1 MKIYKNIIGVIFSL
15 CLFSCEKNAVQDI
28 NTDPPQSIIKFF
40 HFGVNAPGVN
50 FYANDNKVT
59 AISSATGVESTTGT
73 NYGGVGNVGLYSA
86 IVPGQYTFKAKIAAT
101 TDKDLAIANIAGTI
115 ENGKFY
121 SLYLS
126 GVYNT
131 TAKTID
137 GFVIEDAVP
146 GIDTATAHVR
156 FVNAIS
162 NAGGPMTLFAKNTI
176 TLAEIAAG
184 GEVVYKTGGAFTA
197 IPPGVYDLNSRYTG
211 STSNIITRLAVTF
224 LKGRVY
230 TIGARGQIGSSTAVP
245 ALDNTLNR

>member
-1 MKIYKNIIGVIFSL
+1 MKKYKNILWIILSL
-15 CLFSCEKNAVQDI
+15 GLFSCEKNAVQDI
-28 NTDPPQSIIKFF
+28 TTDPPQSIIKFF
-40 HFGVNAPGVN
+40 HFGVSAPGVN
-50 FYANDNKVT
+50 FYANDSKVT

-73 NYGGVGNVGLYSA
+73 NYGGVGNIGLYSA
-86 IVPGQYTFKAKIAAT
+86 IAPGQYTFKAKIAAT

-115 ENGKFY
+115 ENGKIY

-137 GFVIEDAVP
+137 GFVIEDAIP

-162 NAGGPMTLFAKNTI
+162 NVSGPLTLFAKNTV
-176 TLAEIAAG
+176 TLAESAVGAG
-184 GEVVYKTGGAFTA
+184 VAYKTGGAFTA
-197 IPPGVYDLNSRYTG
+197 VPPGIYDLNTRYTG
-211 STSNIITRLAVTF
+211 SSTNVITRTAVTF
-224 LKGRVY
+224 IKGRVY
-230 TIGARGQIGSSTAVP
+230 TIGARGQIGSTTAVP